1 MSVSHKRLG
10 KHGVLV
16 SNLCLG
22 TMNFGWHT
30 SEEDS
35 FAIMDRALEMG
46 INFFDTADVY
56 GWSVE
61 HGLTEEIIGRWFAQG
76 GGRRDA
82 VVLATKV
89 YNPVDRKANL
99 PEVNSDGRSLSAYK
113 IRKHCEGS
121 LKRLQTDWIDLYQ
134 MHHVD
139 HECPWDET
147 WQAFDALV
155 KQGKVVYVGSSN
167 FAGWDI
173 ATACQEASKR
183 GLMGLVSEQSIYHL
197 DNRMIELEVIPAC
210 RHYGLGLI
218 PWSPLAG
225 GLLGGALEKYET
237 GRRTNENFTKEV
249 ESKRGQLEKYEA
261 LCKEIGHPPGEVALA
276 WLLHNPVVTAPIIG
290 PRTMEQLESAV
301 RAASIELDAETLKT
315 WMRFSPDPAA
325 KRQWPMPGNRKPNG
339 TQPSGKDPAEYFT
352 GSVRVEQ
359 RVDAPDPARE
369 FGAHVTFEPGA
380 RTTWHTQSI
389 PQPFPSTGITHNG
402 LPRW

>member
-1 MSVSHKRLG
+1 MSVKHKRLG
-10 KHGVLV
+10 RHGVLV

-35 FAIMDRALEMG
+35 FKIMDRALDLG

-56 GWSVE
+56 GWTVE
-61 HGLTEEIIGRWFAQG
+61 HGYTEEIIGRWLAQG

-82 VVLATKV
+82 VILATKV

-134 MHHVD
+134 MHHID
-139 HECPWDET
+139 NECSWDEA
-147 WQAFDALV
+147 WQSFDALI

-167 FAGWDI
+167 FAAWNI
-173 ATACQEASKR
+173 ATACQEASRR
-183 GLMGLVSEQSIYHL
+183 GLLGLVSEQSIYNL

-225 GLLGGALEKYET
+225 GLLGGALEKFKV
-237 GRRTNENFTKEV
+237 GRRMDENSVRQV
-249 ESKRGQLEKYEA
+249 EKKRGQLEKYEA
-261 LCKEIGHPPGEVALA
+261 LCKKIGHPPGEVALA

-290 PRTMEQLESAV
+290 PRTIEQLESAV
-301 RAASIELDAETLKT
+301 RAASIQLDEEVLK
-315 WMRFSPDPAA
+315 RLDEIF
-325 KRQWPMPGNRKPNG
+325 PGPG
-339 TQPSGKDPAEYFT
+339 GE
-352 GSVRVEQ
+352 
-359 RVDAPDPARE
+359 APTAY
-369 FGAHVTFEPGA
+369 A
-380 RTTWHTQSI
+380 W
-389 PQPFPSTGITHNG
+389 
-402 LPRW
+402 

>member
-1 MSVSHKRLG
+1 MTIKHKRLG

-30 SEEDS
+30 SEGDS
-35 FAIMDRALEMG
+35 FAIMDRALELG

-56 GWSVE
+56 GWEVE
-61 HGLTEEIIGRWFAQG
+61 HGYTEEIIGRWFAQG
-76 GGRRDA
+76 GGRREA

-89 YNPVDRKANL
+89 FNPVDRKDNL

-139 HECPWDET
+139 HDCPWDET

-155 KQGKVVYVGSSN
+155 KQGKVVYIGSSN

-173 ATACQEASKR
+173 ATACQEAAR
-183 GLMGLVSEQSIYHL
+183 RNLMGLVSEQSIYHL
-197 DNRMIELEVIPAC
+197 DNRMVELEVIPAC

-218 PWSPLAG
+218 PWSPLGG
-225 GLLGGALEKYET
+225 GLLGGALEKHKA
-237 GRRTNENFTKEV
+237 GRRKGEEFEKKVAE
-249 ESKRGQLEKYEA
+249 KRDQLEAYEK
-261 LCKEIGHPPGEVALA
+261 LCKDLGHPPAEVALA

-290 PRTMEQLESAV
+290 PRTIEQLESAV
-301 RAASIELDAETLKT
+301 QAASIELDQDTLDQLDEI
-315 WMRFSPDPAA
+315 F
-325 KRQWPMPGNRKPNG
+325 PGPG
-339 TQPSGKDPAEYFT
+339 GE
-352 GSVRVEQ
+352 
-359 RVDAPDPARE
+359 APKAY
-369 FGAHVTFEPGA
+369 A
-380 RTTWHTQSI
+380 W
-389 PQPFPSTGITHNG
+389 
-402 LPRW
+402 

>member
-1 MSVSHKRLG
+1 MSVTHIRLG

-22 TMNFGWHT
+22 TMNFGWQT

-35 FAIMDRALEMG
+35 FKIMDRALELG

-82 VVLATKV
+82 TVLATKV
-89 YNPVDRKANL
+89 YNPVSRKANL
-99 PEVNSDGRSLSAYK
+99 KEVNSDGRSLSAYK

-134 MHHVD
+134 MHHID
-139 HECPWDET
+139 RDCPWDET
-147 WQAFDALV
+147 WQAFDSLV

-197 DNRMIELEVIPAC
+197 NNRMIELEVIPAC
-210 RHYGLGLI
+210 RHYGLGLL
-218 PWSPLAG
+218 PWSPLGG
-225 GLLGGALEKYET
+225 GLLGGALEKAQA
-237 GRRTNENFTKEV
+237 GRRMGEHFEKEV
-249 ESKRGQLEKYEA
+249 AENRAKLEKYES
-261 LCKEIGHPPGEVALA
+261 LCRELGCPPGEVALA

-290 PRTMEQLESAV
+290 PRTIEQLESAV
-301 RAASIELDAETLKT
+301 RATEIQLDEETLKKLDEI
-315 WMRFSPDPAA
+315 F
-325 KRQWPMPGNRKPNG
+325 PGPG
-339 TQPSGKDPAEYFT
+339 GE
-352 GSVRVEQ
+352 
-359 RVDAPDPARE
+359 APKAY
-369 FGAHVTFEPGA
+369 A
-380 RTTWHTQSI
+380 W
-389 PQPFPSTGITHNG
+389 
-402 LPRW
+402 

>member
-1 MSVSHKRLG
+1 MTISHKRLG

-30 SEEDS
+30 TEEDS
-35 FAIMDRALEMG
+35 FAIMDRALELG
-46 INFFDTADVY
+46 VNFFDTADVY
-56 GWSVE
+56 GWADE

-99 PEVNSDGRSLSAYK
+99 AEVNSDGRSLSAYK
-113 IRKHCEGS
+113 IRKHAEGS

-210 RHYGLGLI
+210 REYGLGLI
-218 PWSPLAG
+218 PWSPLGG
-225 GLLGGALEKYET
+225 GLLGGALEKFNT
-237 GRRTNENFTKEV
+237 GRRKDKEFSKKV
-249 ESKRGQLEKYEA
+249 EEKRDQLEKYES

-276 WLLHNPVVTAPIIG
+276 WLISNPVVTAPIIG
-290 PRTMEQLESAV
+290 PRTIDQLESAV
-301 RAASIELDAETLKT
+301 RAASIELDDDTLKKLDEI
-315 WMRFSPDPAA
+315 FPGPGGEA
-325 KRQWPMPGNRKPNG
+325 PM
-339 TQPSGKDPAEYFT
+339 AY
-352 GSVRVEQ
+352 
-359 RVDAPDPARE
+359 A
-369 FGAHVTFEPGA
+369 
-380 RTTWHTQSI
+380 W
-389 PQPFPSTGITHNG
+389 
-402 LPRW
+402 

>member
-1 MSVSHKRLG
+1 MSVKHKRLG

-16 SNLCLG
+16 SNICLG

-35 FAIMDRALEMG
+35 FKIMDRALELG

-56 GWSVE
+56 GWSEE
-61 HGLTEEIIGRWFAQG
+61 HGYTEEIIGRWLAQG

-113 IRKHCEGS
+113 IMKHCEGS
-121 LKRLQTDWIDLYQ
+121 LKRLQTDRIDLYQ
-134 MHHVD
+134 MHHID
-139 HECPWDET
+139 HDCPWDET
-147 WQAFDALV
+147 WQSFDTLI

-183 GLMGLVSEQSIYHL
+183 GILGLVSEQSIYNL
-197 DNRMIELEVIPAC
+197 DNRTIELEVIPAC

-225 GLLGGALEKYET
+225 GLLGGAIQKHKE
-237 GRRTNENFTKEV
+237 GRRSDEEHLK
-249 ESKRGQLEKYEA
+249 QLEAKRDKLEQYEA
-261 LCKEIGHPPGEVALA
+261 LCKKIGHPPAEVALA

-290 PRTMEQLESAV
+290 PRTVEQLESAV
-301 RAASIELDAETLKT
+301 RAASIQLDEEVLKKLDEI
-315 WMRFSPDPAA
+315 FPGPGGEA
-325 KRQWPMPGNRKPNG
+325 PM
-339 TQPSGKDPAEYFT
+339 AY
-352 GSVRVEQ
+352 
-359 RVDAPDPARE
+359 A
-369 FGAHVTFEPGA
+369 
-380 RTTWHTQSI
+380 W
-389 PQPFPSTGITHNG
+389 
-402 LPRW
+402 

>member
-1 MSVSHKRLG
+1 MSVSHQRLG
-10 KHGVLV
+10 RHGVLV
-16 SNLCLG
+16 SNICLG

-35 FAIMDRALEMG
+35 FAIMDRALELG

-61 HGLTEEIIGRWFAQG
+61 QGLTEEIIGRWLAQG

-121 LKRLQTDWIDLYQ
+121 LQRLQTDCIDLYQ

-147 WQAFDALV
+147 WSAFDNLT

-197 DNRMIELEVIPAC
+197 DNRMVELEVIPAC

-225 GLLGGALEKYET
+225 GLLGGALEKAQS
-237 GRRTNENFTKEV
+237 GRRTSEHFEKQVAE
-249 ESKRGQLEKYEA
+249 KRDQLERYEA

-276 WLLHNPVVTAPIIG
+276 WLLHNPIVTAPIIG

-301 RAASIELDAETLKT
+301 GAASIELDQDTLTKLDEI
-315 WMRFSPDPAA
+315 FPGPGGEA
-325 KRQWPMPGNRKPNG
+325 PM
-339 TQPSGKDPAEYFT
+339 AY
-352 GSVRVEQ
+352 
-359 RVDAPDPARE
+359 A
-369 FGAHVTFEPGA
+369 
-380 RTTWHTQSI
+380 W
-389 PQPFPSTGITHNG
+389 
-402 LPRW
+402 